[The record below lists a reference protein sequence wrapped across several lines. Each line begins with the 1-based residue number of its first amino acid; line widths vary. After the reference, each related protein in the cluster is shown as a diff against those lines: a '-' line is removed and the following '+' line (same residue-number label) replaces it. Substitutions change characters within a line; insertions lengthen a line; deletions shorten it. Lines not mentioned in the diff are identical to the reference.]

1 MLDQADQIGTVWLPV
16 PHLLLLPFTY
26 ITPLWV
32 SGIAGCITGMIYLIV
47 CCSYLFLTIRFI
59 TKSNFAAWMGF
70 FLFLFNPNVLYMYT
84 TAMMEPVLIMFMI
97 SALYFALKWT
107 VTKSS
112 FHLLMAGLLTAMAV
126 GSRYEG
132 WFFAVILAGLIFLSE
147 ALNKGKPFKYTRNFL
162 ILPAVFVILWFAY
175 NHFYQGDF
183 LAFQRGEYSS
193 QAQMQQ
199 FEEAGRLPTKGNW
212 AISFFTY
219 NSTII
224 TTCGIITVLLFIPAL
239 IFYAFRTKFKKYS
252 LLPLSLIMIYPFS
265 VLSLYLGQ
273 VMIELPNTDPSGY
286 WNSRYGLILL
296 PGIILFIGYLFSS
309 VSRYREF
316 RFVLP
321 VIILLQS
328 ALWINNF
335 PESAPTIAEANSLKM
350 VKPQLRRVSDYF
362 HKNYDGGN
370 IFYDDLAISFFS
382 GSGIPMNQRIHNYT
396 YMLRDA
402 ALQKPSDF
410 VEWVL
415 LNPGNPNDR
424 IYPLIK
430 DNPDFNKNFKLQ
442 YIDNDLYVY
451 KRNPGLPP
459 ITDIHEYV
467 KDKN

>member
-1 MLDQADQIGTVWLPV
+1 
-16 PHLLLLPFTY
+16 
-26 ITPLWV
+26 
-32 SGIAGCITGMIYLIV
+32 
-47 CCSYLFLTIRFI
+47 
-59 TKSNFAAWMGF
+59 
-70 FLFLFNPNVLYMYT
+70 
-84 TAMMEPVLIMFMI
+84 
-97 SALYFALKWT
+97 
-107 VTKSS
+107 
-112 FHLLMAGLLTAMAV
+112 
-126 GSRYEG
+126 
-132 WFFAVILAGLIFLSE
+132 
-147 ALNKGKPFKYTRNFL
+147 
-162 ILPAVFVILWFAY
+162 

-224 TTCGIITVLLFIPAL
+224 TTCGIITVLLFIPAF

-321 VIILLQS
+321 VIIILQS

-362 HKNYDGGN
+362 
-370 IFYDDLAISFFS
+370 
-382 GSGIPMNQRIHNYT
+382 
-396 YMLRDA
+396 
-402 ALQKPSDF
+402 
-410 VEWVL
+410 
-415 LNPGNPNDR
+415 
-424 IYPLIK
+424 
-430 DNPDFNKNFKLQ
+430 
-442 YIDNDLYVY
+442 
-451 KRNPGLPP
+451 
-459 ITDIHEYV
+459 
-467 KDKN
+467 